1 MIERKGFALHP
12 LQDLVTISRNHT
24 ASVHL
29 RGSLCPHLGPPA
41 YGEPSRGNILPMTLA
56 AHAWSLLLCG
66 IEVQL
71 AAPGLLFIQCE
82 MLLSLSNI
90 HQSQIWA
97 SEEN

>member
-1 MIERKGFALHP
+1 
-12 LQDLVTISRNHT
+12 
-24 ASVHL
+24 
-29 RGSLCPHLGPPA
+29 
-41 YGEPSRGNILPMTLA
+41 MTLA